1 MNNTEF
7 RAKYGIPHHGG
18 IPSFCTANELVIN
31 AILEYAGK
39 RNLPILIE
47 ATCNQVNP
55 DGGYTGMRA
64 QDFADWIAHLA
75 KTSGVDS
82 QKLILGGDHLGPNPW
97 TSEPAEIAMSKAEQL
112 VKEYVEAGFTKIH
125 IDTSMACGGEDH
137 PSFELV
143 AERAARL
150 CLVAEKFAPDP
161 QALVYVIGTEVP
173 TPGGELDDVDE
184 LSVTT
189 PERFNRTVETHETA
203 FKEAGLE
210 SIWER
215 VIAVVTQPGVDFSHT
230 AIHQF
235 QPEKA
240 VALSDAIDRLP
251 NLTFEAH
258 STDYQPTECLNALT
272 KNKFSILK
280 VGPELTYRMR
290 EAVFSLAQ
298 IESIVSDQPDS
309 DIISVV
315 DRAMS
320 SNPKYWASYYHGENK
335 QLTQLKHFSYSDRIR
350 YYWAE
355 ETVNDALQ
363 RLIENLEHS
372 RISETVI
379 SQYFPY
385 REFQELKA
393 SPRQLISDHINLCVA
408 RYYKACGFYNHG

>member
-1 MNNTEF
+1 MNNIEF
-7 RAKYGIPHHGG
+7 RAQYGIPNNGG
-18 IPSFCTANELVIN
+18 IPSFCTANELVIS
-31 AILEYAGK
+31 AILVYAGK

-64 QDFADWIAHLA
+64 QDFANWIARLA

-82 QKLILGGDHLGPNPW
+82 EKLILGGDHLGPNPW
-97 TSEPAEIAMSKAEQL
+97 TSEPAEIAMTKAEQL

-150 CLVAEKFAPDP
+150 CLMAEKHAPNP

-173 TPGGELDDVDE
+173 TPGGELDGME
-184 LSVTT
+184 GLSVTT
-189 PERFNRTVETHETA
+189 PERFNKTVETHETA
-203 FKEAGLE
+203 FKAAGLE

-230 AIHQF
+230 SVHQF
-235 QPEKA
+235 QPQEA
-240 VALSDAIDRLP
+240 VALSGAIDRLP

-258 STDYQPTECLNALT
+258 STDYQPTRCLSALT
-272 KNKFSILK
+272 KSKFSILK

-290 EAVFSLAQ
+290 EAVFALAQ
-298 IESIVSDQPDS
+298 IESIASEQPGS
-309 DIISVV
+309 EVISVI
-315 DRAMS
+315 DSAMT
-320 SNPKYWASYYHGENK
+320 SNPKYWQPYYQGEGK
-335 QLTQLKHFSYSDRIR
+335 RLSQLKHYSYSDRIR
-350 YYWAE
+350 YYWAQE
-355 ETVNDALQ
+355 SVNEALL
-363 RLIENLEHS
+363 RLIENLEQS
-372 RISETVI
+372 PISETLV

-385 REFQELKA
+385 REFEDLRA
-393 SPRQLISDHINLCVA
+393 TPRQLISDHINLCVA
-408 RYYKACGFYNHG
+408 RYYEACGF

>member
-7 RAKYGIPHHGG
+7 RAKYGIPNDGG

-64 QDFADWIAHLA
+64 QDFADWIARLA
-75 KTSGVDS
+75 TTSGIDS
-82 QKLILGGDHLGPNPW
+82 EKLILGGDHLGPNPW
-97 TSEPAEIAMSKAEQL
+97 TSEPAEVAMTKAEQL

-125 IDTSMACGGEDH
+125 IDTSMACGREDH

-150 CLVAEKFAPDP
+150 CLVAEKYAPDP

-173 TPGGELDDVDE
+173 TPGGELDGMDG

-189 PERFNRTVETHETA
+189 PERFNKTVETHEAA
-203 FKEAGLE
+203 FKAAGLE
-210 SIWER
+210 SIWGR

-230 AIHQF
+230 AVHQF
-235 QPEKA
+235 QPQEA
-240 VALSDAIDRLP
+240 VALSGAIDRLP

-258 STDYQPTECLNALT
+258 STDYQPTHCLGALP
-272 KNKFSILK
+272 KSKFSILK

-290 EAVFSLAQ
+290 EAVFALAQ
-298 IESIVSDQPDS
+298 IESIASDQPGS
-309 DIISVV
+309 EIISVI
-315 DRAMS
+315 DGAMT
-320 SNPKYWASYYHGENK
+320 SNPKYWQPYYQGEGK
-335 QLTQLKHFSYSDRIR
+335 HLTQLKHYSYSDRIR

-355 ETVNDALQ
+355 ESVNEALQ
-363 RLIENLEHS
+363 RLLENLEQS
-372 RISETVI
+372 QISETVV
-379 SQYFPY
+379 SQYFSY
-385 REFQELKA
+385 REFEDLSA
-393 SPRQLISDHINLCVA
+393 TPRQLIKDHINLCVA
-408 RYYKACGFYNHG
+408 RYYEACGF